1 MGAWTG
7 LELMGRGREAGG
19 NVRVEGCCVRRG
31 SIYIMGYKV
40 GDRGGGD
47 VVNVGEGREE
57 EDGCRFF
64 VG

>member
-7 LELMGRGREAGG
+7 LELMERGREAGG
-19 NVRVEGCCVRRG
+19 NVRVEGCCGRG
-31 SIYIMGYKV
+31 GSVYIMGYKV
-40 GDRGGGD
+40 GGRGGGD
-47 VVNVGEGREE
+47 VVNVGEGGKE